1 MEEEG
6 ERLADLDG
14 NDKRWQGLH
23 MKPHVMTVQP
33 SLRPGSCIYK
43 CLSSGL
49 TLLEG
54 AYVGV
59 VAMDLDRERENEVG
73 DGPFRV
79 SGTKLP

>member
-1 MEEEG
+1 MARFTHETTC
-6 ERLADLDG
+6 
-14 NDKRWQGLH
+14 NDRTTELK
-23 MKPHVMTVQP
+23 
-33 SLRPGSCIYK
+33 GSCIYK